1 MLGEGKSYS
10 SNARAPRDVS
20 PGAVCSFASL
30 CIFTQGTG
38 FAPLTQK
45 HEELRLYS
53 PCGHSHL
60 GAEVSGAQ
68 DTERLSGFEQGC
80 RCDLR
85 APSKGRASPGAA
97 FHTLQF
103 GGCSDSLGRLG
114 TCFPSV
120 GSEPWDIFYPR
131 VVWQLS

>member
-20 PGAVCSFASL
+20 PGAVCSFVSP

-45 HEELRLYS
+45 REELRLYS
-53 PCGHSHL
+53 PCGRLHL

-68 DTERLSGFEQGC
+68 DTERLPGLERGC
-80 RCDLR
+80 PGDLR
-85 APSKGRASPGAA
+85 APSRSGGSAASPGAA

-103 GGCSDSLGRLG
+103 GGCSGSLGRLG
-114 TCFPSV
+114 ICFPRSGV
-120 GSEPWDIFYPR
+120 
-131 VVWQLS
+131 